1 MHFAWTNEMS
11 HLNRKVEHDVSE
23 VLLGEEMIIQFI
35 FLGSVQLREW
45 ICAAKALGMRKY

>member
-23 VLLGEEMIIQFI
+23 VLLGEEMIIHFI

-45 ICAAKALGMRKY
+45 LCAA